1 MPNKVKPVPGER
13 TRVRF
18 MLVDF
23 DGSSDDLQQLAQTF
37 AQAVKVPQPILV
49 SAPTPAAL
57 PAPTPFG
64 GNNRVLDQQAEPP
77 VEVEDSNPPEVVNGV
92 TTDPGMKPR
101 RRKYKTPAV
110 IPDLEFASGEMPLK
124 RYIDE
129 QAPEENS
136 KRYLAIA
143 YWLKEYRDYEEI
155 GADHI
160 YTCYRALGLNVP
172 DDVLSVFRGLKKQ
185 GWVIEGS
192 QKGLFKINH
201 IGEGQ
206 LKKVTE

>member
-1 MPNKVKPVPGER
+1 MANKPNPSSGHAR
-13 TRVRF
+13 IRF
-18 MLVDF
+18 THVDF
-23 DGSSDDLQQLAQTF
+23 DGPADQLQQLVQTF
-37 AQAVKVPQPILV
+37 AQAVKAPQQIFVTAPS
-49 SAPTPAAL
+49 SAVL

-64 GNNRVLDQQAEPP
+64 GHNRVLEQP
-77 VEVEDSNPPEVVNGV
+77 VEPLAEVPAPTPPEIANGV
-92 TTDPGMKPR
+92 TSDSGPKPR
-101 RRKYKTPAV
+101 RRRYKTPLV
-110 IPDLEFASGEMPLK
+110 IPDLEFTSGEMPLK

-143 YWLKEYRDYEEI
+143 FWLKEYRNYEEI

-172 DDVLSVFRGLKKQ
+172 GDVLSVFRGLKKQ

-192 QKGLFKINH
+192 QKGSFKINH

-206 LKKVTE
+206 LKTVTA

>member
-1 MPNKVKPVPGER
+1 MANKPSPSNGHAR
-13 TRVRF
+13 IRF
-18 MLVDF
+18 THVDF
-23 DGSSDDLQQLAQTF
+23 DGPADQLQQLVQTF
-37 AQAVKVPQPILV
+37 AQAVKAPQQIFVTTP
-49 SAPTPAAL
+49 APAAL
-57 PAPTPFG
+57 PAPTPFSG
-64 GNNRVLDQQAEPP
+64 GNRVLEQAAEVAAVVVDAPP
-77 VEVEDSNPPEVVNGV
+77 AETVNGAA
-92 TTDPGMKPR
+92 TEAGAKPR

-110 IPDLEFASGEMPLK
+110 IADLEFTGGPMPLQ

-143 YWLKEYRDYEEI
+143 FWLKEYRGYEEI

-172 DDVLSVFRGLKKQ
+172 GDVLGVFRKLKGQ
-185 GWVIEGS
+185 GWVVEGS

-206 LKKVTE
+206 LKKVAV